1 MRNKKF
7 KNFII
12 MGYVVLVA
20 VFGGI
25 YLVMEDI
32 GIVKYNSSY
41 RIAISIFGLIAIAA
55 AIYYIIDKIK
65 RDKRLKRR
73 KKIQNL
79 LI

>member
-55 AIYYIIDKIK
+55 IYYIIDKIK